1 MEFVQR
7 PPGKPARVGI
17 LAGSFNPPTVAHF
30 ELLRAGIAE
39 VDQIVCVLPKVFPHK
54 EYFGATL
61 PQRLHMLRAA
71 SSGLEQPLTIATS
84 ERGLFID
91 IVREYREQVSAGT
104 RISLLCGADAAE
116 RIIEWDYGLLGSVEE
131 MLEHFELLVAPR
143 RSVYTPPPKLAHRI
157 RPLSIRGEHHH
168 VSSTEVRERIQR
180 GEPWEHL
187 VPPPIVDL
195 VREIY
200 S

>member
-1 MEFVQR
+1 MEIIQR
-7 PPGKPARVGI
+7 SLGSPERVAI

-30 ELLRAGIAE
+30 ELLRAGSVE

-54 EYFGATL
+54 EYFGATF
-61 PQRLHMLRAA
+61 PQRLQMLRAA
-71 SSGLEQPLTIATS
+71 SSGWEQPLTIATS

-91 IVREYREQVSAGT
+91 IAREYREQVSAGT

-116 RIIEWDYGLLGSVEE
+116 RIIEWDYGVVGSVEE
-131 MLEHFELLVAPR
+131 MLEQFELLVAPR
-143 RSVYTPPPKLAHRI
+143 QSVYAPPPKLAHRI
-157 RPLSIRGEHHH
+157 RPLELHGDYHH
-168 VSSTEVRERIQR
+168 VSSTEVRERIRQ

-187 VPPPIVDL
+187 VPPAIVEM

>member
-7 PPGKPARVGI
+7 PPGMPGRVGI

-30 ELLRAGIAE
+30 ELLRAGSAE
-39 VDQIVCVLPKVFPHK
+39 VDQVVCVVPKVFPHK

-71 SSGLEQPLTIATS
+71 SSGWEQPLTIATS

-91 IVREYREQVSAGT
+91 IAREYHEQVSAGT

-116 RIIEWDYGLLGSVEE
+116 RIIDWDYGEAESIEE

-143 RSVYTPPPKLAHRI
+143 QSIYEPPPKLAPRI
-157 RPLSIRGEHHH
+157 RSLELRGEYHH
-168 VSSTEVRERIQR
+168 VSSTEVRERIRQ
-180 GEPWEHL
+180 GKPWEHL
-187 VPPPIVDL
+187 VPSPIVEL